1 MAMPASGCIALRTC
15 ITGCA
20 CSSIAC
26 AVNGSAVGN
35 CSLSSL
41 STSASIPIACGMRGF
56 YGYAPV
62 VPTAVNFSQLYY
74 NGGDGSTCSY
84 SCTKPNCP
92 TTAGDC
98 YCLCTFYNLCV
109 DFSQSPFSYAIMCVR
124 CNGIQTHCCCI
135 NYSYFCVNA
144 PFSMTVRAGDGVC
157 IYNYA
162 REFTSQPGGV
172 RSQICIS
179 SIVDIVGSYC
189 RGTTCCNI
197 CRYTNP

>member
-1 MAMPASGCIALRTC
+1 MAMPASG
-15 ITGCA
+15 
-20 CSSIAC
+20 SIAIISAPQACGSIC
-26 AVNGSAVGN
+26 AAVGTASG
-35 CSLSSL
+35 SLTAL
-41 STSASIPIACGMRGF
+41 SVAAGKSAPHAMTEF
-56 YGYAPV
+56 YGYTSAV
-62 VPTAVNFSQLYY
+62 DVNFTQIYY

-98 YCLCTFYNLCV
+98 YCLCTYYNLCV

-162 REFTSQPGGV
+162 REYTSQPGGV

-179 SIVDIVGSYC
+179 SIVNIVGSFA